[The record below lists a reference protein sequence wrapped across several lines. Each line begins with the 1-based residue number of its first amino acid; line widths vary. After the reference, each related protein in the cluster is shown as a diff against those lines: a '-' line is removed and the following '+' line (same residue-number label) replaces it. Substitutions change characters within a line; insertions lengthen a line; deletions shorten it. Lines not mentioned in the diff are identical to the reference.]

1 MQTANIE
8 DLVAVPSLKNY
19 YTPQPIDE
27 LLNSIQSEG
36 QKTKVVVSPK
46 MEIID
51 GYRIVDVLTQL
62 GIETVEIV
70 IVETE
75 DLLKERIARNTYRIK
90 TEEDQV
96 EEVRT
101 ILKSIPKSQGK
112 KQEGISRAQKLVIAL
127 GHKWQ
132 DEETINKVE
141 FIMDNDFENKILSK
155 AVVMKNQSVES
166 CYEFLKKNRSIDE
179 ENSYGFT
186 ELVKSGSLSVKDANK
201 LIESKH
207 FLNNEYQDTFVIPE
221 VGSSYNMDCTDLS
234 NMEEHKQTCDLLFT
248 SPPYFIL
255 RKYQNGDINQVG
267 HEETKEEYCNR
278 IADIIGKVVPTLKD
292 TANVMINIGETYD
305 DGVGYG
311 IPQGLKDAIEKK
323 TTLIYKDQLVWS
335 KPNPKPQNE
344 SIKRPI
350 NNLEYLLWFVVD
362 PKKAKYNMLT
372 YTLGD
377 KATNISYG
385 AKDVDKDGKVWDKNI
400 SLTKP
405 YTKIYSHIK
414 EQDIAKVIEA
424 KTGKNTDV
432 YSIYKEGHPA
442 IMCGVLPV
450 VPILMTTD
458 EGDTVTDCFAGSN
471 VVGRM
476 SILTNRKFLSAELSN
491 HYYKIGCKML
501 EKAVQDFN
509 RKDLD
514 TINVLAYPDYQETNK
529 IPNTMETTTNQ
540 DNNEVVYPE
549 VISSEIKK
557 DAGLLTPEEITNT
570 YWPEDVDTKENS
582 VEILKV
588 EISEGSYI
596 FNGNNMDVLKSL
608 PDNSIDSAVTDPPY
622 GISFMGKKWDYDV
635 PTVEFWKEVLRVLK
649 PGGHVLS
656 FSSARTYH
664 RMTAR
669 IEDAGFEIRDQIMW
683 IYGSGF
689 PKSQNIGKS
698 VDKVLGNQRKIMSVK
713 PNHKKG
719 MNFKYENDNGGWL
732 SNDVIVETKGDTKWE
747 DWGTGLKPAHEPIVV
762 ARKPLSEKTYA
773 KNVLK
778 WGTSSLN
785 IGDCRIG
792 EDIVKTIG
800 FGKTGFV
807 ATDNFI
813 PTSHNGRWPSN
824 ILFNHDAAEILDLQS
839 KNASRFFYI
848 AKASKKDKEE
858 GLESFESKIS
868 EINSGGIG
876 RKSSV
881 EKRLSENGINAPKT
895 KNIHPTV
902 KPTELMQYL
911 VRLVTPPN
919 GITIDP
925 FFGSGSTGKAC
936 IREGFKFI
944 GIEQSKEYFDI
955 AVARCEYEYS
965 KQNPIQEI
973 TYSLN

>member
-1 MQTANIE
+1 MQKVNIA

-19 YTPQPIDE
+19 YTTQPIDE

-36 QKTKVVVSPK
+36 QKTKVVVSPQ

-51 GYRIVDVLTQL
+51 GYRIVDVLNQL
-62 GIETVEIV
+62 GIETVEIEF
-70 IVETE
+70 VETD

-101 ILKSIPKSQGK
+101 ILKSTPKSQGK
-112 KQEGISRAQKLVIAL
+112 KEEGISRAQKRVIAL

-132 DEETINKVE
+132 DEDTINKVE

-166 CYEFLKKNRSIDE
+166 CYEFLKKFKSIDE
-179 ENSYGFT
+179 ENNYGFSQ
-186 ELVKSGSLSVKDANK
+186 LVQTSSLSVKDANK

-221 VGSSYNMDCTDLS
+221 VGSSYNMDCTDLGDI
-234 NMEEHKQTCDLLFT
+234 EKHKQTCDLLFT

-255 RKYQNGDINQVG
+255 RKYQNGDVNQVG
-267 HEETKEEYCNR
+267 HEETKDEYCNR

-311 IPQGLKDAIEKK
+311 IPQGLKDAIEKR
-323 TTLIYKDQLVWS
+323 TRLIYKDQLVWS

-377 KATNISYG
+377 KGTNISYG

-414 EQDIAKVIEA
+414 EQEIAKVIEA

-458 EGDTVTDCFAGSN
+458 EEDTVADCFAGSN

-476 SILTNRKFLSAELSN
+476 SILLNRKFLSAELSN
-491 HYYKIGCKML
+491 HYFKIGCRML
-501 EKAVQDFN
+501 ENATKDFN
-509 RKDLD
+509 REELD
-514 TINVLAYPDYQETNK
+514 VINGLAYPDNQQTIKN
-529 IPNTMETTTNQ
+529 PNNMESTTNQ
-540 DNNEVVYPE
+540 DNIEFVYPE
-549 VISSEIKK
+549 VISSKIKK
-557 DAGLLTPEEITNT
+557 DAGILTPEEITNT

-582 VEILKV
+582 VDIPKV
-588 EISEGSYI
+588 EIGEGSFIY
-596 FNGNNMDVLKSL
+596 NGNNIDVLKSL

-664 RMTAR
+664 KMTAR

-683 IYGSGF
+683 IYGSGM
-689 PKSQNIGKS
+689 PKSHNVALSIDKS
-698 VDKVLGNQRKIMSVK
+698 LGF
-713 PNHKKG
+713 PNRGHRIAVASRYHPDGTYEPNEESIASYEPKSEEAKKWK
-719 MNFKYENDNGGWL
+719 N
-732 SNDVIVETKGDTKWE
+732 
-747 DWGTGLKPAHEPIVV
+747 WGTGLKPSHEPIVV

-785 IGDCRIG
+785 IGGCRVG
-792 EDIVKTIG
+792 EDIIKTIG
-800 FGKTGFV
+800 YGKTGFV
-807 ATDNFI
+807 ATENFI
-813 PTSHNGRWPSN
+813 PTSHIGRWPAN
-824 ILFNHDAAEILDLQS
+824 IMFDDEASSFLDLQE
-839 KNASRFFYI
+839 KNASRFFYV
-848 AKASKKDKEE
+848 AKATKKDKEE
-858 GLESFESKIS
+858 GLEAFAVKKIEGS
-868 EINSGGIG
+868 DSGKDERNVPINNITSL
-876 RKSSV
+876 KS
-881 EKRLSENGINAPKT
+881 NT
-895 KNIHPTV
+895 HPTV

-925 FFGSGSTGKAC
+925 YFGSGSTGKAC
-936 IREGFKFI
+936 IREGFRFI
-944 GIEQSKEYFDI
+944 GIEQSKEYFNI
-955 AVARCEYEYS
+955 AVARCEYEQN
-965 KQNPIQEI
+965 KQNPIQEL